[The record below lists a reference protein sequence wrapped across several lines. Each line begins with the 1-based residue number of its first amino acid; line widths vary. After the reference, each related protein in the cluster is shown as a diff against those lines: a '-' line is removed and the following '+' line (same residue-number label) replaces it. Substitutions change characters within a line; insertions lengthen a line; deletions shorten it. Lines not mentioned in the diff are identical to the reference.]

1 MLRCLLLCLA
11 LCLSTA
17 PPQASAATA
26 TLDIGGAAVRL
37 EVPEGYVRVSERS
50 PQLLVFQQGMLPQSN
65 RLVEALLT
73 EADLV
78 HLLSGSKAMD
88 VAYQVQAMRGME
100 TVVIDASQWSQ
111 LRSATIEQMGGLD
124 MGQVLDTVERQA
136 NSTLDA
142 ATGGEAGI
150 RFGDPSQPALYAIDD
165 KDAVH
170 FSMVL
175 PVELHP
181 HGPLRA
187 LHERIKT
194 SGLPLGASR
203 HAFTPHVTLS
213 LYRTPGRDEV
223 RELLAVRV
231 TEPVVVDHLV
241 VSLTE
246 EPYPP
251 RPLFELPLG

>member
-17 PPQASAATA
+17 PQRASAATA

-73 EADLV
+73 DADLA
-78 HLLSGSKAMD
+78 HLLSGSKTRD

-111 LRSATIEQMGGLD
+111 LRSATIAQMGGLD

-175 PVELHP
+175 PVELQVA
-181 HGPLRA
+181 GKTTQGRVAAACVLTVVA
-187 LHERIKT
+187 ER
-194 SGLPLGASR
+194 LVLLY
-203 HAFTPHVTLS
+203 AFQDIRQS
-213 LYRTPGRDEV
+213 DDEPQV
-223 RELLAVRV
+223 RERVRV
-231 TEPVVVDHLV
+231 AVDALADATRRANAPGDVVEAVLEAPVEQD
-241 VSLTE
+241 
-246 EPYPP
+246 
-251 RPLFELPLG
+251 